1 VRDSTSRA
9 FAPTSC
15 LQNNAKNRRIHCK
28 SNESTDELVFPYRT
42 ERLLLCFWC
51 SRYSVFSI
59 SLIGCSPTE
68 RSRPTMVTVKSSQ
81 KIFTDFE
88 VATLTG
94 ICVDH
99 LHNFAKSRHLGF
111 IARAAEAAS
120 MTADQ
125 WLFTLSDLMV
135 LVTLFPRCTH

>member
-1 VRDSTSRA
+1 LLLHWYSRYDA
-9 FAPTSC
+9 YSIKC
-15 LQNNAKNRRIHCK
+15 
-28 SNESTDELVFPYRT
+28 T
-42 ERLLLCFWC
+42 ERK
-51 SRYSVFSI
+51 YGGEI
-59 SLIGCSPTE
+59 E
-68 RSRPTMVTVKSSQ
+68 RAKAMVTVKASQ
-81 KIFTDFE
+81 KIFTDSE

-111 IARAAEAAS
+111 IARAAEAAGAK
-120 MTADQ
+120 ADQ